1 MEQRKFDLEDR
12 LVKFACLS
20 LEICDLLPN
29 SKSGQNL
36 EYQLSKSSTASA
48 LVYGEAQ
55 AAESKADFV
64 HKVKVVLKEL
74 RESRINLRIIMEKPL
89 LINEKLLIVF
99 KEANELIA
107 IFLKSIETAKQN
119 MIKEKLNKVK

>member
-74 RESRINLRIIMEKPL
+74 RESRINLRVIMEKPL
-89 LINEKLLIVF
+89 LINEKLPIVF
-99 KEANELIA
+99 KEVNELIA

-119 MIKEKLNKVK
+119 MINEKLIKVK

>member
-74 RESRINLRIIMEKPL
+74 RESRINLRVIIDR
-89 LINEKLLIVF
+89 
-99 KEANELIA
+99 
-107 IFLKSIETAKQN
+107 KS
-119 MIKEKLNKVK
+119 VV

>member
-36 EYQLSKSSTASA
+36 EFQLSKSSTASA

-55 AAESKADFV
+55 AAESKADFI

-74 RESRINLRIIMEKPL
+74 RESRINLRIIIEKPV
-89 LINEKLLIVF
+89 LINEKLPIVL

-107 IFLKSIETAKQN
+107 IFLKSVETAKQN
-119 MIKEKLNKVK
+119 MINEKLKKIK

>member
-1 MEQRKFDLEDR
+1 
-12 LVKFACLS
+12 
-20 LEICDLLPN
+20 
-29 SKSGQNL
+29 
-36 EYQLSKSSTASA
+36 
-48 LVYGEAQ
+48 
-55 AAESKADFV
+55 
-64 HKVKVVLKEL
+64 
-74 RESRINLRIIMEKPL
+74 MEKPL